1 MTNPCFHAKPLHLE
15 LYVYQEKEN
24 TDQLEFVPFHLKF
37 GGELNPRNRWVRL
50 SRLIP
55 WEEFESDYAEH
66 FPSKTGNPA
75 KPFRMALG
83 ALLIKEMKNL
93 TDEELVEDIRE
104 NPYYQYLLGLES
116 YQDEAPFE
124 ASSLVHFRKRIS
136 KDMLCEINEKIVKR
150 MMEIESK
157 DSDGQDGNASA
168 SCGRD
173 GDA

>member
-1 MTNPCFHAKPLHLE
+1 M
-15 LYVYQEKEN
+15 
-24 TDQLEFVPFHLKF
+24 
-37 GGELNPRNRWVRL
+37 
-50 SRLIP
+50 
-55 WEEFESDYAEH
+55 
-66 FPSKTGNPA
+66 
-75 KPFRMALG
+75 
-83 ALLIKEMKNL
+83 
-93 TDEELVEDIRE
+93 EDIRE